1 MIPMKNGYDGF
12 RGEYAFLSNMYCC
25 QIEYDGCKFPSAEH
39 MFQAYKFKKFMKP
52 EAFRTF
58 CKGLLKMSPS
68 QIKNYAKKCAPVKSG
83 EWDTIRVDVM
93 RLCIRCKFDQ
103 NIALRNKLMLIGDT
117 ELIEYNYWGDTFW
130 GKALQKNG
138 DFVGENMLGRLL
150 MEYRD
155 QLPR

>member
-1 MIPMKNGYDGF
+1 MVPMKNGYDGF
-12 RGEYAFLSNMYCC
+12 RGEYAFLSNMHCC
-25 QIEYDGCKFPSAEH
+25 QIECDGCKFPSAEH

-52 EAFRTF
+52 EVFRIF

-68 QIKNYAKKCAPVKSG
+68 QIKNYAKKCAPIKSG

-93 RLCIRCKFDQ
+93 RLCIQCKFDQ
-103 NIALRNKLMLIGDT
+103 NITLRNKLILTGDT

-155 QLPR
+155 TILR